1 MTSLCV
7 IAPIGLHPRFVRV
20 RPLRFRHDG
29 GAVIAR
35 TEHHTERLTRA
46 EAIARLRAL
55 DRDIDGHER
64 SGRPYVAI
72 QARADRHDL
81 DVALREL
88 LNLRRLQGA
97 ALARATARPSL
108 CEEPRGA

>member
-7 IAPIGLHPRFVRV
+7 IAAIGLHPHFVRV

-35 TEHHTERLTRA
+35 TEHHTELLSRA

-55 DRDIDGHER
+55 DRDIDDHER
-64 SGRPYVAI
+64 SGRIYTAI
-72 QARADRHDL
+72 QARADRRDL

-88 LNLRRLQGA
+88 CAFPKRSFA
-97 ALARATARPSL
+97 SATARPSL
-108 CEEPRGA
+108 CEEPRGT

>member
-1 MTSLCV
+1 MPELCV

-29 GAVIAR
+29 GAIIAR
-35 TEHHTERLTRA
+35 VQGYDEHLDRTRA
-46 EAIARLRAL
+46 IIRLRAL
-55 DRDIDGHER
+55 DRDIAGHDR
-64 SGRPYVAI
+64 AGRTAQAV

-88 LNLRRLQGA
+88 FRFRK
-97 ALARATARPSL
+97 TA
-108 CEEPRGA
+108 

>member
-1 MTSLCV
+1 MPELCV

-20 RPLRFRHDG
+20 RPMRFRHHD

-35 TEHHTERLTRA
+35 TQGYDERLDRA
-46 EAIARLRAL
+46 AAIDRLRAI
-55 DRDIDGHER
+55 DRDIAGHVR
-64 SGRPYVAI
+64 AGREPAAI

-88 LNLRRLQGA
+88 FRFRK
-97 ALARATARPSL
+97 TA
-108 CEEPRGA
+108 

>member
-1 MTSLCV
+1 MPELCI

-20 RPLRFRHDG
+20 RPMRFRHAD

-35 TEHHTERLTRA
+35 TLGYEERLDRG
-46 EAIARLRAL
+46 EAINRLRAI
-55 DRDIDGHER
+55 DRDIAGHDR
-64 SGRPYVAI
+64 AGRQPAAI

-88 LNLRRLQGA
+88 FSFKRSA
-97 ALARATARPSL
+97 
-108 CEEPRGA
+108 